1 MIIIIPSC
9 IEWLWKVSLLSLSRL
24 SMVKSLYL
32 SYLYRLHRIC
42 NGFFAN
48 YIALHCHYINLH
60 YSSPEQLQTGT
71 YCKAFSRF
79 WTRIIS
85 QIAYDTIC
93 RKLSLP
99 AKKQHTKK
107 NIYLGN
113 WGNGEGTR
121 VWTEIEKI
129 AREWKNEKELE
140 RERSLKRKWQENE
153 KMAREWESGE
163 RMRKWRGNRIME
175 RGRENG
181 EKISLHFLSLHFL
194 IFSPFP
200 LQFLARSLFHLHFLA
215 SSPFSRRP
223 PAASFATLHSFNLL
237 WLFHSHNIGEPSYI
251 TLPCTLAHFCIITFA
266 HCLLHIRPT
275 LVVCYLTLHWHARAP
290 VCFQVDTSTFSSL
303 SFESSLHYRPKKPCT
318 GWKSFTLAEKK
329 SCTGC
334 PSVQCW

>member
-153 KMAREWESGE
+153 KVAREWE
-163 RMRKWRGNRIME
+163 
-175 RGRENG
+175 NG
-181 EKISLHFLSLHFL
+181 EE
-194 IFSPFP
+194 
-200 LQFLARSLFHLHFLA
+200 
-215 SSPFSRRP
+215 
-223 PAASFATLHSFNLL
+223 
-237 WLFHSHNIGEPSYI
+237 IG
-251 TLPCTLAHFCIITFA
+251 
-266 HCLLHIRPT
+266 
-275 LVVCYLTLHWHARAP
+275 
-290 VCFQVDTSTFSSL
+290 
-303 SFESSLHYRPKKPCT
+303 
-318 GWKSFTLAEKK
+318 
-329 SCTGC
+329 
-334 PSVQCW
+334 